1 MASNS
6 KQEGGAKAAEEE
18 QLNIPSFVRITNTSG
33 FVIPAS
39 ILNRAWIALS
49 RQIANRAQ
57 EAVKTVD
64 HNFLVYFWSEV
75 TNTAPLSPV
84 TADTMISYADT
95 VYDANIG
102 HHFATCIIPEPFWTK
117 TGYRATRL
125 EKKFGEEEGYIDL
138 RIWVEVSYSY
148 AKTRIPFTNKH
159 RVLTMKA
166 CLRVTDSRLRISPP
180 FHTSTLALHSA
191 KLYGAR
197 TFFTRE

>member
-1 MASNS
+1 MALLS
-6 KQEGGAKAAEEE
+6 KNEGGAKAAEEE
-18 QLNIPSFVRITNTSG
+18 QLNIPSFVRITNTTG

-57 EAVKTVD
+57 EAVQTVD

-75 TNTAPLSPV
+75 TKTAPVSPV

-95 VYDANIG
+95 MYDANVG
-102 HHFATCIIPEPFWTK
+102 HHFDTCFIPEIFWK
-117 TGYRATRL
+117 QTGYQATRL

-148 AKTRIPFTNKH
+148 ARAQIPFTNNH
-159 RVLTMKA
+159 RALTMNA
-166 CLRVTDSRLRISPP
+166 CLRVTDSRLRTSPP